1 MTRYYLTLLLVGQLL
16 INDNLY
22 AFVQSPTQEQPRSG
36 KLVKQSNL
44 FKHADQQSE
53 VISVLK
59 AQGNIKV
66 KSRQRAWYFISSKKS
81 SENSS
86 TDPAI
91 NKKGYM
97 PLYGWVSM
105 LNVRFLV
112 QAKRKGE
119 LGLSKAFSS
128 MSKSSLP
135 TVSTGVRGFDEDD
148 LKKSQADLKQ
158 IELLHAFSVSKK
170 SAKAFA
176 QAGNL
181 VSQNVNKD

>member
-1 MTRYYLTLLLVGQLL
+1 MTKCYLTLLLVGQLF
-16 INDNLY
+16 INGNLY
-22 AFVQSPTQEQPRSG
+22 AFVQNPIQEQHRAG

-44 FKHADQQSE
+44 FKNADQQSE
-53 VISVLK
+53 VITVLK
-59 AQGNIKV
+59 AQRNIKV
-66 KSRQRAWYFISSKKS
+66 KYRQRAWYFISSKKP
-81 SENSS
+81 SESSS
-86 TDPAI
+86 TDPAK

-112 QAKRKGE
+112 QAKREGE

-128 MSKSSLP
+128 MSQGSLP
-135 TVSTGVRGFDEDD
+135 TVSTGVRGFDEED
-148 LKKSQADLKQ
+148 LKKSHANFKQ
-158 IELLHAFSVSKK
+158 IERLHAFSVSKK

-181 VSQNVNKD
+181 VSQNVTKD